1 LDYDVITETTSI
13 DHALSIIISLYV
25 IFELQFGAHNRMIN
39 LLYGILLQEP
49 AALTK
54 QLRSLLKEWNFQI
67 DKKERNGN
75 TQLVPSVSPKNKK
88 PTTPME
94 NLAYVKDSQA
104 DDLIDSDEHEDLIEK
119 TPSLHSIQ
127 DERYELSIFPLLGDA
142 QNPTTS
148 TAYGGNKELMD
159 TYSTAT
165 QQSSTSSSPVDSQLV
180 INIPSPEKQQILPM
194 SRDRSSKEPQ
204 KIISVSRK
212 RRSSPESPISSRLK
226 RSRTKQKQF

>member
-75 TQLVPSVSPKNKK
+75 TQLVPSVSPK
-88 PTTPME
+88 
-94 NLAYVKDSQA
+94 
-104 DDLIDSDEHEDLIEK
+104 
-119 TPSLHSIQ
+119 
-127 DERYELSIFPLLGDA
+127 
-142 QNPTTS
+142 
-148 TAYGGNKELMD
+148 
-159 TYSTAT
+159 
-165 QQSSTSSSPVDSQLV
+165 
-180 INIPSPEKQQILPM
+180 
-194 SRDRSSKEPQ
+194 
-204 KIISVSRK
+204 
-212 RRSSPESPISSRLK
+212 
-226 RSRTKQKQF
+226 